1 MVRRLAPPFIP
12 VAAVLQELARR
23 EFGDHALVVFYGVCI
38 LLTVAVVVALW
49 HFRPAK

>member
-23 EFGDHALVVFYGVCI
+23 EFGDHALVVFYGALI

-49 HFRPAK
+49 YSRAHK